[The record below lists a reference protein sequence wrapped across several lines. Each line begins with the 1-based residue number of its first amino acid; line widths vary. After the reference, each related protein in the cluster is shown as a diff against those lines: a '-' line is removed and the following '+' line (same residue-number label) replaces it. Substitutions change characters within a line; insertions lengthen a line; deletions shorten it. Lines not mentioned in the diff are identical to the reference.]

1 MINISGL
8 DNSVFA
14 PQAPITGDNT
24 NFAKNLSAIINPT
37 QALEQK
43 QNEQIAKSVADLQM
57 SSIYPKIQQKFLEAR
72 EKYISDY
79 KDALKSHKGMG
90 RLKLTPQEQLNFD
103 RRKADMQ
110 NYVAWGKGA
119 TASLDKVN
127 QDVIAALKAGEI
139 EPGAY
144 EKWFNGYMDEIT
156 KSKNG
161 GDVPNAY
168 SHFINANLIHPKVK
182 SENEDKIV
190 EFLEKGQTGI
200 YQNEKGEKVEGHDD
214 EKLLRQINNY
224 SATKDLSEKEKERYF
239 NLAKGQYKS
248 PDKPEKEMT
257 AYEKASL
264 GIRYKELS
272 DKEKEKAASVKE
284 ITPEPGARKTLPQ
297 TNETGEPIPGSG
309 TMMRDGTTRW
319 PVSAYNIPFT
329 GDAQEIDPETEKPTG
344 KTVTL
349 KGATRAEVVDN
360 NGKKYTIV
368 TKQDKAEDGTI
379 TEKKYIVHNADDT
392 RTKLPKGVVL
402 KGYDDKPTAQ
412 PTKKDHKDNPMG
424 D

>member
-1 MINISGL
+1 
-8 DNSVFA
+8 
-14 PQAPITGDNT
+14 
-24 NFAKNLSAIINPT
+24 
-37 QALEQK
+37 
-43 QNEQIAKSVADLQM
+43 M
-57 SSIYPKIQQKFLEAR
+57 SSIYPEIQNKFLELR
-72 EKYISDY
+72 EQYISDY
-79 KDALKSHKGMG
+79 KDALKSHRGMG

-272 DKEKEKAASVKE
+272 DKEKEKDTSVKE
-284 ITPEPGARKTLPQ
+284 I
-297 TNETGEPIPGSG
+297 
-309 TMMRDGTTRW
+309 D
-319 PVSAYNIPFT
+319 PVS
-329 GDAQEIDPETEKPTG
+329 DADGKHWYTTDTPTKWSGQVDVPIAPDDPKKGTKKVSASGEGTELLQKPDGSLVHIVNVKYRNTP
-344 KTVTL
+344 
-349 KGATRAEVVDN
+349 
-360 NGKKYTIV
+360 NGKEREAVKEVPV
-368 TKQDKAEDGTI
+368 TSSYFAKINKD
-379 TEKKYIVHNADDT
+379 KKYKFNGLDENSIGGNNAPQGKSWADPSGNTHTLDDIKSGWKKKYGKDIT
-392 RTKLPKGVVL
+392 DDQLTKVL
-402 KGYDDKPTAQ
+402 SSLKAK
-412 PTKKDHKDNPMG
+412 
-424 D
+424 